1 MSGTLHKLSFDELKS
16 SRPSLEELHD
26 RTRFPVTVVLENIR
40 SLYNVGSIFRT
51 SDGAF
56 VERIFI
62 CGYTGYPPRKEIDK
76 TALGSTES
84 VPWVHEPDTLK
95 ALKSLKREG
104 YQLVALEHT
113 NRSVSYRE
121 ATFSFPVCLVLGNEV
136 DGITG
141 ETVSICDM
149 AVDLPMHGIKQSLN
163 VSVAYG
169 IAVYHII
176 EQFRNPGNNVL

>member
-1 MSGTLHKLSFDELKS
+1 MSSTLHKLSFEELKS
-16 SRPSLEELHD
+16 SRPSLEELHT
-26 RTRFPVTVVLENIR
+26 RKRFPVTVLLENIR

-56 VERIFI
+56 VERIFL
-62 CGYTGYPPRKEIDK
+62 CGYTGFPPRKEIDK

-84 VPWVHEPDTLK
+84 VPWIHEPDTLK
-95 ALKSLKREG
+95 ALKSIKSEG

-113 NRSVSYRE
+113 DRSVSYRE
-121 ATFSFPVCLVLGNEV
+121 APFSYPVCLVLGNEV
-136 DGITG
+136 EGITE
-141 ETVSICDM
+141 ETVSFCDL
-149 AVDLPMHGIKQSLN
+149 AVDIPMHGIKQSLN

-176 EQFRNPGNNVL
+176 EQFANISNNAV